1 MFKKT
6 TFCYTS
12 AKIIRDVGAGLH
24 TGLEGMC
31 RLDLEKVTVIE
42 TALPLDKREIL
53 FYIVR
58 RKEYGQSRGRA
69 LPRVM
74 AMQMT

>member
-1 MFKKT
+1 M
-6 TFCYTS
+6 
-12 AKIIRDVGAGLH
+12 RDVGAGLQA
-24 TGLEGMC
+24 GLEGTC

-42 TALPLDKREIL
+42 TALPWDKREIL

-58 RKEYGQSRGRA
+58 RKEYGQSRGRT
-69 LPRVM
+69 LPRLM

>member
-1 MFKKT
+1 
-6 TFCYTS
+6 
-12 AKIIRDVGAGLH
+12 
-24 TGLEGMC
+24 MC
-31 RLDLEKVTVIE
+31 RLDLERVTVIE